1 VSRVLLVDDQPLVRA
16 GLRMVFETEPDIEVV
31 GEASDGIEALALAR
45 ETRPD
50 VVLMDV
56 RMPRMDGLA
65 ATRQLLARTDLA
77 GTRVLVLTTFDEDEY
92 AYEALRAGAS
102 GFLLKDT
109 PVEQLADAVR
119 VVANGQSLLAPT
131 TTRRLVEE
139 MTTRRETST
148 PPAALGRLTDRE
160 RDVMGLLARGLTN
173 REIAGQLFVTD
184 ATAKTHV
191 SRILTKLGLRD
202 RVHVVIAAYEWG
214 LVQPGSPGRD

>member
-16 GLRMVFETEPDIEVV
+16 GLRMVFETEPDLEVV
-31 GEASDGIEALALAR
+31 GEAADGVEAVAQVR

-65 ATRQLLARTDLA
+65 ATRQILAQQSSA
-77 GTRVLVLTTFDEDEY
+77 ETRVLVLTTFDEDEH

-102 GFLLKDT
+102 GFLIKDT

-119 VVANGQSLLAPT
+119 VVANGQALLAPT

-139 MTTRRETST
+139 MVTRRST
-148 PPAALGRLTDRE
+148 GRPPSTFGRLTERE
-160 RDVMGLLARGLTN
+160 RDVVGLLARGLTN
-173 REIAGQLFVTD
+173 QEIAGQLFVTE

-191 SRILTKLGLRD
+191 SRILTKLELRD

-214 LVQPGSPGRD
+214 LVQPGSARTD